1 MWATTD
7 IPLPIQQKLR
17 AQGSKPVELKLYEH
31 GDKRLAVI
39 VSHDPS
45 GLDGA
50 TEIHASISASI
61 CGFRIRPTMDDVTVT
76 VKELGLGPHTVDA
89 RPGADVVHLWAPLK

>member
-1 MWATTD
+1 MWAKTEV
-7 IPLPIQQKLR
+7 PLPL
-17 AQGSKPVELKLYEH
+17 AQELSARGSKPIALHLYEQ

-50 TEIHASISASI
+50 IETHASISASV
-61 CGFRIRPTMDDVTVT
+61 CGFRIRPTYDDVRLTVQQ
-76 VKELGLGPHTVDA
+76 LGFGAHTVDA
-89 RPGADVVHLWAPLK
+89 KPGANVVHIWASQ